1 MRIFINNNFPKL
13 IFFGLSLIIFA
24 PLVVSPETVYPFV
37 VGKSLWFRGII
48 YSISCLW
55 LILISINK
63 KYLPEKDTLV
73 LLFSLFLLTQ
83 ALSGV

>member
-48 YSISCLW
+48 YSISW
-55 LILISINK
+55 KQSNAIS
-63 KYLPEKDTLV
+63 
-73 LLFSLFLLTQ
+73 
-83 ALSGV
+83 A